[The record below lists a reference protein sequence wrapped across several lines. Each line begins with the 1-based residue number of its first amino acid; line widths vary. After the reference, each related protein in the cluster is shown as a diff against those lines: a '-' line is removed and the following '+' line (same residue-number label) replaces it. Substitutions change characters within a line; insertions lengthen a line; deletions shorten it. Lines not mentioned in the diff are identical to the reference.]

1 MFNKKMF
8 LAFTLNFVLGSTI
21 AFSHE
26 VNPILQATMKAI
38 SQDVQTISVP
48 AKKPTPGDVTD
59 GMILA
64 GIVRAR
70 TAQSSMQ
77 LVIDKKDVEM
87 LPPFI
92 EELAKK
98 EPEKAKEL
106 MVQYPEHLNKAKAKL
121 VEAETELQT
130 EFAKTDPEKRD
141 FTALKNTLADIE
153 TIIAE
158 AHKIFRPQ

>member
-1 MFNKKMF
+1 MLTRKNF
-8 LAFTLNFVLGSTI
+8 LTSILGVVLNSAI
-21 AFSHE
+21 AFSHD

-77 LVIDKKDVEM
+77 LVIDRKDHEM

-106 MVQYPEHLNKAKAKL
+106 MVQYPEHLSKAKAKL
-121 VEAETELQT
+121 VDAETQLQK
-130 EFAKTDPEKRD
+130 EFAKTDPETRD
-141 FTALKNTLADIE
+141 FAPLKTTLADLE

-158 AHKIFRPQ
+158 SHKIFRP

>member
-1 MFNKKMF
+1 MFKNKTVF
-8 LAFTLNFVLGSTI
+8 ILGIVLSSTI
-21 AFSHE
+21 ALSHE

-38 SQDVQTISVP
+38 SQDAQTIGIP

-70 TAQSSMQ
+70 SAQSELQ
-77 LVIDKKDVEM
+77 LVIDRKDTEM

-106 MVQYPEHLNKAKAKL
+106 MFQYPEQLNKAKAKL
-121 VEAETELQT
+121 VDAEKQLQA
-130 EFAKTDPEKRD
+130 EFAKPDPEKRD
-141 FTALKNTLADIE
+141 FTPLKNTLADLE
-153 TIIAE
+153 TIITE

>member
-1 MFNKKMF
+1 MLNNKNFLILILGISFNSAF
-8 LAFTLNFVLGSTI
+8 LFA
-21 AFSHE
+21 HE

-38 SQDVQTISVP
+38 SQDVQTISIP

-70 TAQSSMQ
+70 TAQSAMQ
-77 LVIDKKDVEM
+77 LVIDRKDVEM

-106 MVQYPEHLNKAKAKL
+106 LILYPEHLNKAKAKL
-121 VEAETELQT
+121 VDAETQLQT

-141 FTALKNTLADIE
+141 FTALKNTLADLE

-158 AHKIFRPQ
+158 SHKIFRP